1 MSARSDVN
9 RVGRACE
16 CLPQCLGMA
25 PGTVQNVFPWE
36 CTAWMG
42 KQKFTVSFFE
52 VCECDK
58 VGEDIDSL
66 SLSLSLPLSPSL
78 LSATLSYDESDFA
91 IRQTRSRKNL
101 DELSWQVWGVATV
114 LLGGADAN
122 NLFYLF
128 DCYHSTFTD
137 GLAWVRVDA
146 DVEVNNDAFDGGGA
160 TRLRVSVDEISNY
173 LGLYACTAP
182 DGSMEHLNITD
193 GEYSVVC

>member
-1 MSARSDVN
+1 MCFRGNVQLGWAN
-9 RVGRACE
+9 RN
-16 CLPQCLGMA
+16 LQCR
-25 PGTVQNVFPWE
+25 FSK
-36 CTAWMG
+36 C
-42 KQKFTVSFFE
+42 VSVIRLE
-52 VCECDK
+52 K
-58 VGEDIDSL
+58 TLTLSPSL

-91 IRQTRSRKNL
+91 IRQTRTRSNL
-101 DELSWQVWGVATV
+101 DQLSWQVWGVATV
-114 LLGGADAN
+114 LQGGADAN
-122 NLFYLF
+122 ILFYLF

-146 DVEVNNDAFDGGGA
+146 DVEVNNDAFNRA
-160 TRLRVSVDEISNY
+160 TRLRVSVDNEISNY